1 MILNLSK
8 MHGIGNDFIL
18 LDDRDSS
25 VEKDIDYGELAKKLC
40 DRRFG
45 LGGDGLIV
53 VCSSMTQDLSFKI
66 FNSDGS
72 EPQMCGNGMRCFA
85 KFIYEKSIFLQ
96 TIVNVETKAGTIV
109 PLLEIDEDGIVQ
121 SVKVDMGEPILEAGK
136 IPCSLKKEGHI
147 IGEKIEVCNKEF
159 GMTAVSMGNPHAVI
173 FVEEEMD
180 DDLFFSVGPAM
191 EKSEF
196 FPEFTNV
203 EFVKVNS
210 RNEINV
216 RVWERGVG
224 ETLACGTG
232 ACACVVASVLNDKT
246 DDEVVVKLKGG
257 DLEIKWNRKNNH
269 LFKSG
274 PAKLVYD
281 TRIELDRIKN
291 DF

>member
-1 MILNLSK
+1 MIINLSK

-25 VEKDIDYGELAKKLC
+25 VEKEIEYGTLAEKLC
-40 DRRFG
+40 HRRFG
-45 LGGDGLIV
+45 LGADGLIV
-53 VCSSMTQDLSFKI
+53 VCSSMTQDIGFKI

-85 KFIYEKSIFLQ
+85 KFIYEKSIHLQ

-109 PLLEIDEDGIVQ
+109 PLLDIDEDGVVQ
-121 SVKVDMGEPILEAGK
+121 SVKVDMGEPVLEAGK
-136 IPCSLKKEGHI
+136 IPCTLKKEGNI
-147 IGEKIEVCNKEF
+147 IDEKINVCGKEF
-159 GMTAVSMGNPHAVI
+159 EVTAVSMGNPHAVI
-173 FVEEEMD
+173 FIEEDMD
-180 DDLFFSVGPAM
+180 DELFFCAGPAI

-210 RNEINV
+210 RNEISV

-232 ACACVVASVLNDKT
+232 ACACVVASILKDKT
-246 DDEVVVKLKGG
+246 DDKVVVKLKGG
-257 DLEIKWNRKNNH
+257 DLEIRWNKNNNH
-269 LFKSG
+269 IFKRG
-274 PAKLVYD
+274 PANFVYD
-281 TRIELDRIKN
+281 TKIELERIKN
-291 DF
+291 DL